1 MIENFRVMIIGWFYY
16 GAVFMLGSIIVTAI
30 LNKVF
35 NKLYIPPLIINAVS
49 IILLFVGIR
58 LNMKNMTYAMYFNYI
73 PTVMASIFYNSIIFI
88 VRKIQKRAD
97 VNC

>member
-16 GAVFMLGSIIVTAI
+16 GAVFMLGSIIVTAM

-49 IILLFVGIR
+49 IILLSVSFMNFCR
-58 LNMKNMTYAMYFNYI
+58 FTSNCK
-73 PTVMASIFYNSIIFI
+73 
-88 VRKIQKRAD
+88 KRA
-97 VNC
+97 VQPTLRVQANPSLTVRI

>member
-1 MIENFRVMIIGWFYY
+1 
-16 GAVFMLGSIIVTAI
+16 MLGSIIVTAM

-49 IILLFVGIR
+49 IILLFVGIG

-88 VRKIQKRAD
+88 VRKIKYNAKKLIKFKAIILLHSKFD
-97 VNC
+97 TYT

>member
-16 GAVFMLGSIIVTAI
+16 GAVFMLGSIIVTAM

-49 IILLFVGIR
+49 IILLFVGIG
-58 LNMKNMTYAMYFNYI
+58 LNMKNMTYAMYFN
-73 PTVMASIFYNSIIFI
+73 NSIIFI